1 MILIRL
7 AEIFKE
13 AVFPTKCIVCGSFF
27 RFSGKNDSL
36 YIKDSADK
44 PFEPISIT
52 FEKLM
57 APFICADCLEGFL
70 PAESPV
76 CCMCGFVF
84 KSREGKDHLCG
95 KCIEFPKRFGK
106 ASAAGLYYRTFME
119 VIHSFKYKGKLQL
132 AGPLETLLFSVLM
145 LHWNINDFDLVVPVP
160 LHVKRFRERGFN
172 QAYVLVRDWGKRAE
186 KLMPEP
192 GCLKIGRDVL
202 ERTRYTE
209 PQTGLGREKRMK
221 NIKGAFTVRDA
232 SALEGKRILL
242 VDDVYTTGAT
252 ADECAKALLE
262 SGAMSVDVLTLARA
276 V

>member
-1 MILIRL
+1 MLLIRL
-7 AEIFKE
+7 AEILKE
-13 AVFPTKCIVCGSFF
+13 AVFPAKCIVCGSFF
-27 RFSGKNDSL
+27 RVSGKSGSL
-36 YIKDSADK
+36 YINESS
-44 PFEPISIT
+44 PRSFEPEDIT
-52 FEKLM
+52 FEKVM
-57 APFICADCLEGFL
+57 APLICRECLDGFL

-76 CCMCGFVF
+76 CSVCGFVF
-84 KSREGKDHLCG
+84 KSREGEDHLCG
-95 KCIEFPKRFGK
+95 KCIDLPKCFGK
-106 ASAAGLYYRTFME
+106 ARAVGLYYRTFME
-119 VIHSFKYKGKLQL
+119 VIHSFKYKGKFQL

-145 LHWNINDFDLVVPVP
+145 RHWKINDFDLVVPVP

-172 QAYVLVRDWGKRAE
+172 QAYVLVKNLAKQAE
-186 KLMPEP
+186 RFITEP
-192 GCLKIGRDVL
+192 VGLKIGRDVL

-232 SALEGKRILL
+232 SAVEGKRVLL

-262 SGAMSVDVLTLARA
+262 GGALSVDVLTLARA